1 MADLNYVP
9 HEAARVLA
17 LRRTRVL
24 GAVIPTLNN
33 AIFAEGVNA
42 FERAAHARGYTL
54 LLSLSN
60 YDLEEEQ
67 NLVRKMIERGVE
79 GLLLVGNEH
88 SRACFDG
95 LKAADVRHLCAWAHS
110 IEAPAANIGFS
121 NAAAMSDLVDH
132 LVELG
137 HKKIGMLAGITAGND
152 RARDRVRGVRDRLA
166 HHGLDMPGERVV
178 EVAYSIREA
187 RKAFPAIMRTAPTAV
202 MCGNDVIAYGA
213 LFEAQAMGLS
223 VPEDVSITGFDNLR
237 LSAELHPGITT
248 VNVPAA
254 DMGMEAANA
263 LIDAVEGD
271 RDVESREL
279 PTELR
284 ARGTTG
290 PAPS

>member
-1 MADLNYVP
+1 MAQLNYVP

-67 NLVRKMIERGVE
+67 NLVRKMMERGVE
-79 GLLLVGNEH
+79 GLLLIGNEH
-88 SRACFDG
+88 GEACFDG
-95 LKAADVRHLCAWAHS
+95 LNAAGVRHLCAWAHS
-110 IEAPAANIGFS
+110 PDSPAPNVGFS
-121 NAAAMSDLVDH
+121 NAAAVADLVDH
-132 LVELG
+132 LVDLG
-137 HKKIGMLAGITAGND
+137 HRRISLLAGVTVGND
-152 RARDRVRGVRDRLA
+152 RARERVRGIRERMV
-166 HHGLDMPGERVV
+166 HHGLKLPPEHII
-178 EVAYSIREA
+178 ETPYSIREA
-187 RKAFPAIMRTAPTAV
+187 RRLFPKIMQTKPTAV

-213 LFEAQAMGLS
+213 LFEAQAMSLS
-223 VPEDVSITGFDNLR
+223 VPGDVSITGFDNLR

-254 DMGMEAANA
+254 DMGTEAANA
-263 LIDAVEGD
+263 LIDAIEEERGV
-271 RDVESREL
+271 RSREL
-279 PTELR
+279 PTELLI
-284 ARGTTG
+284 RGTTG
-290 PAPS
+290 PAPR